1 MHPLLAA
8 IGRSTKHEA
17 RLLWCLLLVGAPACR
32 DTFLPLKNRI
42 TPGIDPFVVFVA
54 DGQMGAGELWAGQTG
69 GGSVYQVTYTLAD
82 EDAPAL
88 APSGGVLAFTRGATK
103 QDSVGRHI
111 WFMNLVSG
119 NEREVPALPDGAV
132 PLALAFS
139 SDGVT
144 VYVRTTR
151 GLWSIS
157 APPAVSPPRRLAAAD
172 SARADSALTVYLGE
186 PPFARIGPCA
196 EHPGTLCAFPPGKA
210 EAPLQE
216 GGFDPVHWGAD
227 SIGYFVGDR
236 LVVRSGGGGRLR
248 EVTWARMPAAPRD
261 PTYAPAAPPR
271 P

>member
-1 MHPLLAA
+1 MSPALRTSHFALLA
-8 IGRSTKHEA
+8 
-17 RLLWCLLLVGAPACR
+17 LVTVAGCR
-32 DTFLPLKNRI
+32 DTFYPLKNRI
-42 TPGIDPFVVFVA
+42 TPEIDPFVVFVA

-69 GGSVYQVTYTLAD
+69 GGSVYQVTFTLAD

-88 APSGGVLAFTRGATK
+88 TSSGGVLAFTRGATRD
-103 QDSVGRHI
+103 DSAGRHI

-119 NEREVPALPDGAV
+119 NEREVSALPDGAV

-139 SDGVT
+139 DGGAT
-144 VYVRTTR
+144 LYARTTN

-157 APPAVSPPRRLAAAD
+157 APPSAPAPQRLSAGD
-172 SARADSALTVYLGE
+172 SLRADSALTVYLGD
-186 PPFARIGPCA
+186 PHYARIGPCVRR
-196 EHPGTLCAFPPGKA
+196 EETLCAFPPGRE

-227 SIGYFVGDR
+227 SIGYFVGDQ
-236 LVVRSGGGGRLR
+236 LLVRSGGGGRVR
-248 EVTWARMPAAPRD
+248 AVTWARMPAGPRR